1 MSKLLTTDLSTQTLR
16 FQPGGQPQGF
26 EVAVSNLSS
35 SFATFQL
42 ELLASGVDINATD
55 HWYRLAPDLSAKI
68 PAGDRTQ
75 FSISILDVPPV
86 PGGFVGK
93 MTLTVRV
100 FSLELR
106 EEDRR
111 VVTLI
116 IEGSGVFPPQLEL
129 AAPQLSGLPGHSVEI
144 PVRLLN
150 PNRTMGNVL
159 LRLKGLPSDWLVE
172 GSERRLQIP
181 PQSESRMLFVCQIPA
196 STEAISQ
203 TYAFQVEALQ
213 SLSSSVQVGG
223 TLYVQPW
230 GVMELDVE
238 PIQSIIPAAAVAS
251 DDITIDAELDERAN
265 RDRTQQGIYTVQLN
279 NQSNWAQPASLRII
293 PPPIPAW
300 RRWLKR
306 DRTASDFRDR
316 ITVMPARIDLK
327 PGSVSTAQV
336 YIQAKRPLLG
346 WPHQYQFRVTPDLD
360 PDGRFAPAA
369 SSLASNDPRLA
380 PSAPMASLPPN
391 PLEANPA
398 EENSVNLLSNIERR
412 PVSETLTLT
421 ARPHVAFWLQ
431 LLALVALVGLFF
443 IPPLL
448 RNQHRGPVNSVR
460 FDGQA
465 NELVSASDDQTVRR
479 WLRTG
484 RMKRRLGN
492 PLKFDKAVRVA
503 SYRPINNDAIA
514 LGFENGEVEI
524 WDLLRDQQ
532 EFELQFRPGG
542 EPQADDRVFA
552 LQFSPDA
559 RYLFSGHGS
568 GAVVQWDL
576 GVGNR
581 LNRANPNQAD
591 PVVLPSVAEKSLN
604 FAVQAIALV
613 GSEQET
619 LAIAGRFNRLVLWQ
633 TTEPS
638 SNPISLSY
646 PAGDANDYIVSL
658 SSATRRPSHLAT
670 ADTQGRITLWD
681 LNDCLENQ
689 GRCTNLDSWSDGHDG
704 QAVRSVALS
713 DDACYL
719 ASGGEDGTVMLWSL
733 DADGRVLKGKRLGRS
748 RKPINS
754 VDIIRLPNRVLVTS
768 GGDNHRVNLYSSAD
782 KSSSCP

>member
-1 MSKLLTTDLSTQTLR
+1 MSKLLTTDVSTQTLR

-42 ELLASGVDINATD
+42 ELLASGVDVNTDD

-116 IEGSGVFPPQLEL
+116 IEGSGVFPPQLEMG
-129 AAPQLSGLPGHSVEI
+129 ATEFTGLPGHSVEI

-159 LRLKGLPSDWLVE
+159 LRLKGLPTDWLVE
-172 GSERRLQIP
+172 GAERRLQIP
-181 PQSESRMLFVCQIPA
+181 SQGESRMLFICQIPA
-196 STEAISQ
+196 STAAISQ
-203 TYAFQVEALQ
+203 TYGFQIEAIQ

-223 TLYVQPW
+223 TLHVQPW
-230 GVMELDVE
+230 GVLELDVE
-238 PIQSIIPAAAVAS
+238 PIQSVIPAAVTASEKVAVE
-251 DDITIDAELDERAN
+251 DDEDDDHHDDHERRN
-265 RDRTQQGIYTVQLN
+265 QGIYTIQLN
-279 NQSNWAQPASLRII
+279 NQSNWSQPASLRIL
-293 PPPIPAW
+293 PPPISRW
-300 RRWLKR
+300 RRWLSR
-306 DRTASDFRDR
+306 DRTLDPFRDR
-316 ITVMPARIDLK
+316 IFVVPARIDLK
-327 PGSVSTAQV
+327 PGAISTADV
-336 YIQAKRPLLG
+336 YIQAPRPLLG
-346 WPHQYQFRVTPDLD
+346 WSHQYQFRVIPDLN
-360 PDGRFAPAA
+360 PDGQIAPAA
-369 SSLASNDPRLA
+369 NYPATTA
-380 PSAPMASLPPN
+380 
-391 PLEANPA
+391 EAVEVAGAA
-398 EENSVNLLSNIERR
+398 EVAGVADINRDGVNLLTNIERR
-412 PVSETLTLT
+412 PTAATLTLT
-421 ARPHVAFWLQ
+421 ARPRVAFWLQ
-431 LLALVALVGLFF
+431 LLALAVLLGLFW
-443 IPPLL
+443 IPPLF
-448 RNQHRGPVNSVR
+448 RNQHRGPVNSVQ

-484 RMKRRLGN
+484 HRKRPLGN
-492 PLKFDKAVRVA
+492 SLKFDKAVRVA
-503 SYRPINNDAIA
+503 RYRPINNNAIA

-559 RYLFSGHGS
+559 RYLYSGHGS

-576 GVGNR
+576 SAGNR
-581 LNRANPNQAD
+581 INRASPNRDD
-591 PVVLPSVAEKSLN
+591 PVVLQSVTEKTLN

-613 GSEQET
+613 GSEQNT
-619 LAIAGRFNRLVLWQ
+619 LAIAGRFNRLVLWPV
-633 TTEPS
+633 TDPN
-638 SNPISLSY
+638 SNPIPLSY
-646 PAGDANDYIVSL
+646 PAGDGNDYIVSL
-658 SSATRRPSHLAT
+658 SSAARQPNRLAT
-670 ADTQGRITLWD
+670 ADNQGRITLWD
-681 LNDCLENQ
+681 LTDCLDNQ
-689 GRCTNLDSWSDGHDG
+689 RACTNLDSWSDGHQG
-704 QAVRSVALS
+704 LAVRSVALS

-719 ASGGEDGTVMLWSL
+719 ASGSDDGTVMLWSL
-733 DADGRVLKGKRLGRS
+733 DADGRLLNQQRLGRS
-748 RKPINS
+748 RQPINS
-754 VDIIRLPNRVLVTS
+754 VDIIRLPNQILVTS
-768 GGDNHRVNLYSSAD
+768 GGDNQRIKLYSGSD
-782 KSSSCP
+782 KNSNCS

>member
-16 FQPGGQPQGF
+16 FQPGGDPQGF

-42 ELLASGVDINATD
+42 ELLASGVDVNAND

-129 AAPQLSGLPGHSVEI
+129 ATPELTGLPGHSVEI

-181 PQSESRMLFVCQIPA
+181 PQGESRMLFVCQIPA

-223 TLYVQPW
+223 TLTVQPW
-230 GVMELDVE
+230 GVIELDVE
-238 PIQSIIPAAAVAS
+238 PIQSIIPATVVAS
-251 DDITIDAELDERAN
+251 DDIITDDELDERAN
-265 RDRTQQGIYTVQLN
+265 RDRNQQGIYTVQLN
-279 NQSNWAQPASLRII
+279 NQSNWAQPACLRVI
-293 PPPIPAW
+293 PPPIPSW

-306 DRTASDFRDR
+306 DRTTSDFRDR
-316 ITVMPARIDLK
+316 ITIVPARIDLK
-327 PGSVSTAQV
+327 PGGISTAQV
-336 YIQAKRPLLG
+336 YIQAQRPLLG

-360 PDGRFAPAA
+360 PDRRFAPVANV
-369 SSLASNDPRLA
+369 LVGDDPQLIPA
-380 PSAPMASLPPN
+380 PPSPN
-391 PLEANPA
+391 PVEPHVAGDDN
-398 EENSVNLLSNIERR
+398 VNLLTNIERR
-412 PVSETLTLT
+412 PVFETLTLT
-421 ARPHVAFWLQ
+421 VRPHVAFWLQ
-431 LLALVALVGLFF
+431 LVALVALVGLFF

-448 RNQHRGPVNSVR
+448 RNQHRGPVNSVH

-465 NELVSASDDQTVRR
+465 NELVSASDDQTMRR

-532 EFELQFRPGG
+532 ALELQFRPGG

-576 GVGNR
+576 GSSTR
-581 LNRANPNQAD
+581 INRANPNRDD
-591 PVVLPSVAEKSLN
+591 PVVLQSVAEKSLN

-633 TTEPS
+633 TTEPD

-646 PAGDANDYIVSL
+646 PAGNSNDYIVSL
-658 SSATRRPSHLAT
+658 SSATRRPERLAT
-670 ADTQGRITLWD
+670 ADNQGRITLWD

-689 GRCTNLDSWSDGHDG
+689 GRCINLDSWSDGHDG
-704 QAVRSVALS
+704 LAVRSVALS

-719 ASGGEDGTVMLWSL
+719 ASGGDDGTVMLWSL
-733 DADGRVLKGKRLGRS
+733 DADGRVLKGNRLGRS
-748 RKPINS
+748 REPINS
-754 VDIIRLPNRVLVTS
+754 VDIIRLPNRVLVVS
-768 GGDNHRVNLYSSAD
+768 GGDDHRIRLYSGSDQA
-782 KSSSCP
+782 SVCP